1 MSTIIGRLQKLLE
14 HEAAGGVLLILA
26 AIVALI
32 LCNSSLVHL
41 YDALLTVPV
50 AVEVGEVL
58 TLNKPL
64 LLWINDGLMA
74 VFFFLVGLEIKRELL
89 DGNLSSWR
97 QAVLP
102 ALAALGGM
110 VVPALIYVLF
120 NYGDSESLRGW
131 AVPAATD
138 IAFAVGVLALLGNR
152 VPIALK
158 VFLLAVAVID
168 DLGAIII
175 IALFYTAE
183 LSLNS
188 LAIGA
193 VGAIILL
200 ILNLS
205 GVKRLSPYLLV
216 GIVIWVAVLKSGVH
230 ATLAGVL
237 IAFFIPLRVKDE
249 TITPPLIRAEHG
261 LHGFV
266 ALIVMPVFAFANAGV
281 NLAGMT
287 VNDFFSPIPL
297 GIAMGL
303 LIGKQ
308 VGIFGFTW
316 VCIRFGLSRLPE
328 GVTWLHVYGA
338 AALAGI
344 GFTMSLFIGTLAFE
358 TPENQALVRMG
369 VLSGSL
375 ISGLIG
381 YLVLRFMKR
390 TENSENQ
397 SELAA

>member
-1 MSTIIGRLQKLLE
+1 MSTITDRLQKLLE

-26 AIVALI
+26 AIAALI
-32 LCNSSLVHL
+32 LCNSPLVHL

-110 VVPALIYVLF
+110 VVPALIYVVF
-120 NYGDSESLRGW
+120 NYGDAESLRGW

-138 IAFAVGVLALLGNR
+138 IAFAVGVLALLSNR

-175 IALFYTAE
+175 IALFYTVE

-193 VGAIILL
+193 VGAVILL

-281 NLAGMT
+281 NLDGMT

-297 GIAMGL
+297 GIAVGL

-316 VCIRFGLSRLPE
+316 ICIRFGLSRLPE

-338 AALAGI
+338 SALAGI

-358 TPENQALVRMG
+358 NPDNQALVRMG

-381 YLVLRFMKR
+381 YLVLRFMNR

-397 SELAA
+397 SELAT